1 MKGFKKKVILVPEK
15 IETKKRKHKNKKN
28 WITIYY
34 YIDKKRCKAV
44 INENVCSSKVELRR
58 NCMYKISNLSK
69 NDNLYDYY
77 KILKPHIA
85 ENTRIKE
92 VARLNTLKS
101 RSNKKDNLFNYKRK
115 SYPKIDTS
123 WKGKKIEGMTISHK
137 PIILHF

>member
-1 MKGFKKKVILVPEK
+1 MKGFKKKSILIPTNILK
-15 IETKKRKHKNKKN
+15 KKRKHKNKKD

-44 INENVCSSKVELRR
+44 INENICSSKVELRR
-58 NCMYKISNLSK
+58 DTMYKISNLSK

-77 KILKPHIA
+77 RILKPKIS
-85 ENTRIKE
+85 ENLRVNE

-101 RSNKKDNLFNYKRK
+101 RGRKNPYDYNKKYYKK
-115 SYPKIDTS
+115 SDTS
-123 WKGKKIEGMTISHK
+123 WRGQKIDKIKISNE

>member
-1 MKGFKKKVILVPEK
+1 MKGFIKKSILIPEE
-15 IETKKRKHKNKKN
+15 IITKKRKHKNKKE

-34 YIDKKRCKAV
+34 YVDKKRCKAV
-44 INENVCSSKVELRR
+44 IDENICSSKIELRR

-77 KILKPHIA
+77 RILKPEIA
-85 ENTRIKE
+85 ENLRVKE

-101 RSNKKDNLFNYKRK
+101 RSNTNIYDYKKKTYKKSDNSWRGE
-115 SYPKIDTS
+115 KINNI
-123 WKGKKIEGMTISHK
+123 KISNK